1 MVDITAKPNAPWVGM
16 ERLVALILAVVLGF
30 ALGQSLPLSENGHS
44 DTISPPVEDWH
55 GNVRRST
62 WPD

>member
-1 MVDITAKPNAPWVGM
+1 MVDIAAKPNAPWVGM

-30 ALGQSLPLSENGHS
+30 ALGQSLPLSENERSG
-44 DTISPPVEDWH
+44 TISQPVEDWH